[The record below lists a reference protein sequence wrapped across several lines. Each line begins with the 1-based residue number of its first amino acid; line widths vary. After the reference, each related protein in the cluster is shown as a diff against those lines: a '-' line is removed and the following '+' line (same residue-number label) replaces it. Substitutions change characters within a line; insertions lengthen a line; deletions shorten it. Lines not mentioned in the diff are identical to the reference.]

1 MAKDEKLKK
10 NKSVKESRNGFLKDS
25 KSELKK
31 VIWPTP
37 KSLVNDTATVI
48 GIVLIVAIIVVILD
62 VIFFNFNENVII
74 KAEEKVKG
82 NNTSVVTELNPST
95 SENQGNAENNENTEN
110 SENNTDAQNNQE
122 NEQADQNTQSAQ

>member
-10 NKSVKESRNGFLKDS
+10 NKSVKEPKSGFIKDS
-25 KSELKK
+25 KAELKK

-48 GIVLIVAIIVVILD
+48 GIVLIVAILVVILD
-62 VIFFNFNENVII
+62 VLFFNFNENVII

-82 NNTSVVTELNPST
+82 NNTSVVTEINPSNT
-95 SENQGNAENNENTEN
+95 TEQNTTNTTAESST
-110 SENNTDAQNNQE
+110 QNND
-122 NEQADQNTQSAQ
+122 NAQADQNTQSAQ

>member
-10 NKSVKESRNGFLKDS
+10 SKNIKESKNGFLKDS

-48 GIVLIVAIIVVILD
+48 GIVLIVAILVVILD

-82 NNTSVVTELNPST
+82 NNTSVVTELN
-95 SENQGNAENNENTEN
+95 QNAENTSNEANTQNVTTENTAA
-110 SENNTDAQNNQE
+110 TQE
-122 NEQADQNTQSAQ
+122 TQAAE